1 MKRVLVDTSGFLGL
15 LVADDA
21 CHTRA
26 KALFEQARTERWR
39 LVTTNAV
46 VIESYSL
53 FLVRTRD
60 RRRSAI
66 AFLDALEHDQIRI
79 ERIRERDE
87 ERAVALVRAHD
98 DKTYSLCDA
107 LSFVV
112 MDRLGISEAIA
123 FDRHFREYGKLTIL

>member
-1 MKRVLVDTSGFLGL
+1 MKRVFVDTSGFLGL

-21 CHTRA
+21 AYSRA
-26 KALFEQARTERWR
+26 RVLFERARTERWR

-46 VIESYSL
+46 VIEAYSL

-66 AFLDALEHDQIRI
+66 AFLDALQKDTVRV
-79 ERIRERDE
+79 ERIRRSDE
-87 ERAVALVRAHD
+87 ERAIALVRAHE
-98 DKTYSLCDA
+98 DKSYSLCDA

-112 MDRLGISEAIA
+112 MERLGIRDVVA
-123 FDRHFREYGKLTIL
+123 FDRHFREYGRFTVL